1 MVPKRLN
8 YLIAPSNSTYIKKV
22 TDCRVLDDGWLQGT
36 VKREEAFEAKGQ
48 LITEGNFVVFKIKSL
63 KQRTFFFLKYFC
75 LSL

>member
-1 MVPKRLN
+1 MSTQKVVPKRLN

-48 LITEGNFVVFKIKSL
+48 LITEGNFVVFKSP
-63 KQRTFFFLKYFC
+63 KQ
-75 LSL
+75 